1 MMRPPPGGTL
11 PHNAHRSS
19 PQNERICIAW
29 RGIIGGIGPS
39 GATAAGGGAPAGGTA
54 AAGGGASLP
63 QVVRRPRHHRPQGR
77 SGTPATARQR

>member
-11 PHNAHRSS
+11 PHNAHLSW

-39 GATAAGGGAPAGGTA
+39 GATAAGGGS
-54 AAGGGASLP
+54 AAGGGAAP
-63 QVVRRPRHHRPQGR
+63 GGGGAAAPA
-77 SGTPATARQR
+77 SGGGAALATTARKRALARR